1 MLRKAHH
8 SKGILSE
15 HGCLSGSMNIT
26 ISGLQFNEEKIDYIT
41 DPIVVNEE
49 LIYSKEYLGGDNGN

>member
-1 MLRKAHH
+1 MTERLVIKERDLIH

-26 ISGLQFNEEKIDYIT
+26 ISGLQFNEEKFDYIT
-41 DPIVVNEE
+41 NPINC
-49 LIYSKEYLGGDNGN
+49 